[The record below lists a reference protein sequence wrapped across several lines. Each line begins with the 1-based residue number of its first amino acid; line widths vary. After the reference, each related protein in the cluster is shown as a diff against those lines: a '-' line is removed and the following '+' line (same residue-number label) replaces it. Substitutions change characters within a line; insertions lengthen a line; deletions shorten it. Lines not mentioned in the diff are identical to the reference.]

1 MKTAISKHMKDFIA
15 IIALIAIAA
24 GVSYYILINQRVRF
38 PVIEPAPFYIN
49 AELQTGQAVTP
60 GQGQTV
66 RVSGVRIGDIS
77 DVRLREGKAVVE
89 LEIDDE
95 FRGLVRQNWSAL
107 LRPRTGLKD
116 MFIELY
122 PGEGDAPPAEEGYTI
137 PVNNTLPDI
146 NPDEFLAALDVDTR
160 DYLKLLLQGA
170 REGLEG
176 RADDLRDVLKRFEP
190 TYRDLARV
198 SSVVATRRQELRRLI
213 HNLNRLNQELGDADD
228 DLAEL
233 VQASSATF
241 EAFADEQE
249 NVRAT
254 VQELPSALRQTTD
267 TLGRVE
273 AMAQVLRPAA
283 DRLRPPVRAL
293 QRFNEAS
300 IPMAREI
307 TPLLREDIRPFV
319 REAQPVVRQLRP
331 AVRDIAEADPRIT
344 RVIRMFNTLFNIA
357 AHNPRGRE
365 GPEVPGRQ
373 EGYLFYLAWLS
384 HQSIQIF
391 SGQDAHGVFRPLAPG
406 GTCNA
411 LRNTAPNEATAFI
424 LGATGALTDP
434 RLCGGEIP
442 PLDEVIPDELSPDD
456 VSLGAG
462 GGERD
467 AGRRGRAGASEAD
480 RDSGGRTDSADSTDT
495 ADASAE
501 EGEG

>member
-1 MKTAISKHMKDFIA
+1 MRTAISKHMTDFLAILALVVIA
-15 IIALIAIAA
+15 G
-24 GVSYYILINQRVRF
+24 GVSYYVLKNQRLRF
-38 PVIEPAPFYIN
+38 PIIEPAPFYIN

-77 DVRLREGKAVVE
+77 DVFLRDGKAVVR
-89 LEIDDE
+89 LEIDE
-95 FRGLVRQNWSAL
+95 EYEGLVRENWTAL

-116 MFIELY
+116 MFLELF
-122 PGEGDAPPAEEGYTI
+122 PGEGDAPPAREEYTI
-137 PVNNTLPDI
+137 PVHNTLPDV

-160 DYLKLLLQGA
+160 DYLKLLLKGA
-170 REGLEG
+170 SEGLEG
-176 RADDLRDVLKRFEP
+176 RAEDLRDVLKRFEP
-190 TYRDLARV
+190 THRDIARV
-198 SSVVATRRQELRRLI
+198 SSVVAERRTELRRLI

-233 VQASSATF
+233 VQASSQTF
-241 EAFADEQE
+241 EAFADEQA
-249 NVRAT
+249 NLRAT

-273 AMAQVLRPAA
+273 AMARVLRPAA

-307 TPLLREDIRPFV
+307 TPLLRDDIRPFV

-344 RVIRMFNTLFNIA
+344 RVIRMLNTLFNIA

-384 HQSIQIF
+384 HQSVQLF

-434 RLCGGEIP
+434 RLCGGEVP
-442 PLDEVIPDELSPDD
+442 PLDEVIPDEVGPDQ

-462 GGERD
+462 GGDDGDGKR
-467 AGRRGRAGASEAD
+467 RRGAEAAGAGAEA
-480 RDSGGRTDSADSTDT
+480 GDSAET
-495 ADASAE
+495 ADADGE